1 MTTDKIRVGIIG
13 VGWGTIVQTP
23 AFRAVPEYDVVAL
36 CSRRPERVQEAGA
49 KLGIDDTSTDWE
61 SFVQRDD
68 LDLISICT
76 PTDLHHD
83 QTIAA
88 VQAGKHVLCE
98 KPVALDAAEA
108 KRMLDAAEAAG
119 VHHAVDFEGRWLP
132 DRLAVWDLVRDGF
145 LGDNYLARVTTTA
158 DLWHPSHALQAD
170 WMYDA
175 SAGGGYLMGAASHDI
190 DYLCALFGPP
200 AAICADVHVSILDRV
215 KGDGSALHV
224 TADDTSTVLMRF
236 ASGAVASVSV
246 SVMGSS
252 IDRKLLELYGSNG
265 AIEVDTSFL
274 KGTFGPMTITTATA
288 GGDGREEIAQSERA
302 PRSGAEIPAR
312 KAGSAIKAMALMLE
326 DWLPAFDGKPA
337 PGVPTLRDGY
347 IAASVIDAA
356 HRSSDGEGWV
366 TLEL

>member
-1 MTTDKIRVGIIG
+1 MTGDKIRVGIIG

-49 KLGIDDTSTDWE
+49 KLGIEDTSTDWE
-61 SFVQRDD
+61 SFVKRGD

-88 VQAGKHVLCE
+88 VRAGKHVLCE
-98 KPVALDAAEA
+98 KPVAIDAAEA
-108 KRMLDAAEAAG
+108 KRMLDAAESAG
-119 VHHAVDFEGRWLP
+119 INHAVDFEGRWLP
-132 DRLAVWDLVRDGF
+132 DRLAVWDLVRDDF

-158 DLWHPSHALQAD
+158 DLWHPSHALQSD
-170 WMYDA
+170 WMYDV

-200 AAICADVHVSILDRV
+200 TAICADVHVSIPERV
-215 KGDGSALHV
+215 KADGSPLHV
-224 TADDTSTVLMRF
+224 SADDTSTVLMRF

-246 SVMGSS
+246 SVMGFG

-265 AIEVDTSFL
+265 AIEIDTTL
-274 KGTFGPMTITTATA
+274 MKGNAGPMTITAVSVED
-288 GGDGREEIAQSERA
+288 GGRNEIAASQRA

-312 KAGSAIKAMALMLE
+312 KAGAAINAMALMLE

-366 TLEL
+366 TLDL